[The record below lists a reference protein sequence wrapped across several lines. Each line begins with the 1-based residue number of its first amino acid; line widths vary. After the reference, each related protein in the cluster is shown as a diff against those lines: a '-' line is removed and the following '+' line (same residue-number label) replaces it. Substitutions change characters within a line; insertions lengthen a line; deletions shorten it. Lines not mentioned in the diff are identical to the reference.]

1 MHKLTQH
8 QSEERVAFVAEFGFD
23 LQLWIWRQTAAF
35 VGVELKKRVLSKAQ
49 EVIKKHKLKSDTDY
63 IKQ

>member
-35 VGVELKKRVLSKAQ
+35 VGVELKK
-49 EVIKKHKLKSDTDY
+49 EY
-63 IKQ
+63 